1 MTRLLPIPASA
12 HAGQLDT
19 IMLLVHLLV
28 AVLFAGWAAF
38 LIWTLV
44 RFRRSRQPN
53 ARVEGLR
60 SRFPTRIEILVVV
73 SEVVLLGVFA
83 IPAWIALAGSPPPE
97 SQPLVVRVVAE
108 QFAWNAHYA
117 GADGVFGE
125 TRVHLVAPGNPL
137 GLDRAGA
144 GADDVVTVN
153 RIPIVKDRPVMVQ
166 LSSKDVIH
174 SFGLPNF
181 RVKMDA
187 NPGMLVPVW
196 FTPTM
201 AGRFDVVCSQLCGL
215 GHYRM
220 RAVVDVLEQSA
231 FDALM
236 HSEAATR

>member
-1 MTRLLPIPASA
+1 MTRFMPTPASA
-12 HAGQLDT
+12 HAGELDL
-19 IMLLVHLLV
+19 IMTLVHVLV
-28 AVLFAGWAAF
+28 GVLFVGWSVF
-38 LIWTLV
+38 LIWTLI
-44 RFRRSRQPN
+44 RFRRARQPH

-60 SRFPTRIEILVVV
+60 SSMPARAELLVVAA
-73 SEVVLLGVFA
+73 EVALLAVFA
-83 IPAWIALAGSPPPE
+83 IPAWVALAGSPPDT
-97 SQPLVVRVVAE
+97 QPPLIIRVVAE

-117 GADGVFGE
+117 GADGAFGD
-125 TRVHLVAPGNPL
+125 TRVHLVGPGNPL

-144 GADDVVTVN
+144 GADDVVVTN
-153 RIPIVKDRPVMVQ
+153 RIPMIKDRPVMVQ

-196 FTPTM
+196 FTPTV

-220 RAVVDVLEQSA
+220 RAIVDVMDDAA
-231 FDALM
+231 F
-236 HSEAATR
+236 AAFISRKGT

>member
-1 MTRLLPIPASA
+1 MTGLMPLPASA
-12 HAGQLDT
+12 HAGELDT
-19 IMLLVHLLV
+19 IMTLVHVLV
-28 AVLFAGWAAF
+28 AVLFAGWSAF

-44 RFRRSRQPN
+44 RFRRSRHPR
-53 ARVEGLR
+53 ARVEGLQ
-60 SRFPTRIEILVVV
+60 SRMPGRVEIAVVAA
-73 SEVVLLGVFA
+73 EVVLLAVFA
-83 IPAWIALAGSPPPE
+83 IPAWVALAGTPPAD

-153 RIPIVKDRPVMVQ
+153 RIPLIKDRPVMVQ

-187 NPGMLVPVW
+187 TPGMLVPVW
-196 FTPTM
+196 FTPTL
-201 AGRFDVVCSQLCGL
+201 AGRFDVVCSQLCGI

-220 RAVVDVLEQSA
+220 RAIVDVLDETA
-231 FDALM
+231 FHTLM
-236 HSEAATR
+236 TQEAGR

>member
-1 MTRLLPIPASA
+1 MTRFMPVPASA
-12 HAGQLDT
+12 HAGDLDL
-19 IMLLVHLLV
+19 IMTLVHVLV
-28 AVLFAGWAAF
+28 AVLFVGWSVF
-38 LIWTLV
+38 LVWTLV
-44 RFRRSRQPN
+44 RFRRSRQPR

-60 SRFPTRIEILVVV
+60 SSMPTRAELAVVAA
-73 SEVVLLGVFA
+73 EVALLAVFA
-83 IPAWIALAGSPPPE
+83 IPAWVALAGSPPGT
-97 SQPLVVRVVAE
+97 QPPLIVRVVAE

-117 GADGVFGE
+117 GADGVFGD

-144 GADDVVTVN
+144 GADDVVVTN
-153 RIPIVKDRPVMVQ
+153 RIPIIKDRPVMVQ

-196 FTPTM
+196 FTPTV

-220 RAVVDVLEQSA
+220 RAVVDVMDDAA
-231 FDALM
+231 FAAFIKE
-236 HSEAATR
+236 EAGK